1 MAGTRAPRRS
11 RGRGGRQE
19 SDDGGR
25 GGRSQGQDGRIKF
38 GVAWINPDNIR
49 GPILDDLLGADGG
62 KLSIAVDDDIEV
74 KAGTRIYAFPNDND
88 NPKAPAF
95 DLIIFTD

>member
-11 RGRGGRQE
+11 RGRGRSQGSDE
-19 SDDGGR
+19 S
-25 GGRSQGQDGRIKF
+25 RSQGQAGRTKF
-38 GVAWINPDNIR
+38 GVAWINPDEVR

-62 KLSIAVDDDIEV
+62 RLSIAVDEDIEV

-95 DLIIFTD
+95 DLIIFDD

>member
-11 RGRGGRQE
+11 RGRG
-19 SDDGGR
+19 
-25 GGRSQGQDGRIKF
+25 RSQGSDENRNQGQASRTKF
-38 GVAWINPDNIR
+38 GVAWINPDEVR

-62 KLSIAVDDDIEV
+62 RLSIAVDEDIEV

-95 DLIIFTD
+95 DLIIFDD